1 MAGIYDDDDDTN
13 SARVAKRKSRKRKA
27 GAKSFL
33 ANSLGSIGAL
43 IVTFLVSYAIALA
56 MLWIAGRMV
65 SIGGF
70 GGLFRADFVIVGGP
84 KGSERRMSVLLFP
97 KQYVQGAG
105 R

>member
-70 GGLFRADFVIVGGP
+70 GGLGPAGVIAIILTAVFYWYDRNNP
-84 KGSERRMSVLLFP
+84 
-97 KQYVQGAG
+97 
-105 R
+105 

>member
-1 MAGIYDDDDDTN
+1 MAGIYDDDNTNDTD
-13 SARVAKRKSRKRKA
+13 SARLAKRKNQKRKE

-56 MLWIAGRMV
+56 MLWIAGHMV

-70 GGLFRADFVIVGGP
+70 GGLGPAGIVAIILTVVFYWYDRNNP
-84 KGSERRMSVLLFP
+84 
-97 KQYVQGAG
+97 
-105 R
+105 

>member
-1 MAGIYDDDDDTN
+1 MAGIYDDDNTNDTD
-13 SARVAKRKSRKRKA
+13 STRLAKRKSQKRKE

-56 MLWIAGRMV
+56 MLWIAGHMV

-70 GGLFRADFVIVGGP
+70 GGLGP
-84 KGSERRMSVLLFP
+84 AGVLAIILTVVFYWYDRNNP
-97 KQYVQGAG
+97 
-105 R
+105 

>member
-1 MAGIYDDDDDTN
+1 MAGIYDDDDNTNDTD
-13 SARVAKRKSRKRKA
+13 SARLAKRKNQKRKE

-56 MLWIAGRMV
+56 MLWIAGHMV

-70 GGLFRADFVIVGGP
+70 GGLGP
-84 KGSERRMSVLLFP
+84 AGVLAIILTAVFYWYDRNNP
-97 KQYVQGAG
+97 
-105 R
+105 